1 MASICPGTRLGPYE
15 VIAHLGAGGM
25 GEVYRARDTR
35 LGREVAIKVLPD
47 AKARDKDA
55 LARFEQE
62 ARSASALNHP
72 NIVTIYDI
80 GRADSGEEPISY
92 MAMELIEGRSL
103 REIIAEGT
111 INIERIV
118 TIAAQVSQA
127 LAEAHG
133 KGIVHRDLKP
143 ENIMLLNSDGGPATV
158 KILDFGL
165 AKLEAGSFS
174 DSGSSVTAMGGPV
187 TGAGVILGTV
197 GYMSP
202 EQASGKIADFRSD
215 QFSLGAI
222 LYEMVTG
229 VRAFKQP
236 TTVETLAAII
246 REEPKSVSQLNPQAP
261 LPLQWAIKRCLAK
274 SPEDRFPTTRELAR
288 DLAIVKDHLHTVT
301 SEAPVAATPHNLPVQ
316 RTSLVGREREL
327 SALTELLLRPEVRQ
341 VTLTGPG
348 GTGKTRLALQAAQ
361 DLLDKFKCGVYYVP
375 LAMISDA
382 ALVIPSVAQA
392 LGVRQSGGRPILEDL
407 KEHFHRSHRLPTLLV
422 LDNFEQLVAAAP
434 LVTELLEASTSI
446 KILVTSRSLLRVY
459 GEHEFSV
466 PPLSLPN
473 LSQGADFEAL
483 KQSPAVSLF
492 CQRAAALKPDFVL
505 TEDNA
510 RAVAEICSRLDGL
523 PLAIELAAS
532 RIKLLPPAAM
542 LGRLQ
547 SRMQLLTSGSRDLP
561 QRQQTLRAALDWSF
575 DLLLPEEQKLF
586 RRLSVFV
593 SGCSFEAAEAVC
605 NAKNDLELDLL
616 DGIASLV
623 DKSLLQQTEQADGE
637 ARFRML
643 ETIREY
649 AFERLAESSD
659 AKATQRAHAAYF
671 LVLAEEGGLQLSGA
685 ERQVWL
691 SRFDLEQDNFR
702 AALDWLT
709 KTKNVEWG
717 LRLGTALHLYWQVHA
732 NPAEGQSRISALLAL
747 PVGKVSTGEAEP
759 HHTLSPV
766 EARTR
771 GKALLGFSGVLL
783 EQANLKYAL
792 EVLQEALDI
801 FRSLDDKPGMG
812 MVLNSMAVLTR
823 DLGDNA
829 KSLAVFEESIKVWQE
844 TGDLPSVAHAKSNM
858 ADVLNARGEHELAL
872 SLVRESQSIFSRLG
886 DPLNV
891 AWSVNHEGDLVRER
905 DAAAARAHYERA
917 LQMFRDLGVEMGA
930 ARCLTDLGKLAAN
943 LGDYEE
949 SRRYFGEALK
959 TFCEL
964 GESRDITRV
973 VELIACA
980 AADQEE
986 WEVTLRLAGAAD
998 SLRHRFQTP
1007 IPPAAKAILEP
1018 KLDAAR
1024 RHLAT
1029 DAATIAWMQGS
1040 RMTLEE
1046 VLDCALGQ
1054 RAC

>member
-1 MASICPGTRLGPYE
+1 MASICQGTRLGPYE
-15 VIAHLGAGGM
+15 IIAHLGAGGM

-35 LGREVAIKVLPD
+35 LGREVAVKVLPES
-47 AKARDKDA
+47 KARDKNA

-80 GRADSGEEPISY
+80 GRADLGEEPISY

-103 REIIAEGT
+103 REIISEGT
-111 INIERIV
+111 VNIEQIV
-118 TIAAQVSQA
+118 TIAAQVAQA

-143 ENIMLLNSDGGPATV
+143 ENIMLLNSDGGAAMV

-165 AKLEAGSFS
+165 AKLESRDFVEE
-174 DSGSSVTAMGGPV
+174 DSTVTAMGGPV

-202 EQASGKIADFRSD
+202 EQASGRIADFRSD

-246 REEPKSVSQLNPQAP
+246 REEPKAVGQLNPQAP

-274 SPEDRFPTTRELAR
+274 LPEERFPSTRELAR
-288 DLAIVKDHLHTVT
+288 DLAIVKEHLRTATGETPVP
-301 SEAPVAATPHNLPVQ
+301 APAHNLPVQ

-327 SALTELLLRPEVRQ
+327 SAVKELLLRPQVRQ

-348 GTGKTRLALQAAQ
+348 GTGKTRLALQTAQ
-361 DLLDKFKCGVYYVP
+361 DLLDNFKGGVYFVP
-375 LAMISDA
+375 LAMISDS

-392 LGVRQSGGRPILEDL
+392 MGVRRTGGKPILEDL

-422 LDNFEQLVAAAP
+422 LDNFEQLLAAAP
-434 LVTELLEASTSI
+434 LVAELLQASTSV

-473 LSQGADFEAL
+473 LAPGADPEAL

-492 CQRAAALKPDFVL
+492 YQRAAALKPDFAL
-505 TEDNA
+505 TDDNV

-575 DLLLPEEQKLF
+575 DLLQPEEQRLF

-593 SGCSFEAAEAVC
+593 SGCSLEAAEAVC
-605 NAKNDLELDLL
+605 NAKSDLELDLL

-623 DKSLLQQTEQADGE
+623 DKSLLQQTEQVDGE

-649 AFERLAESSD
+649 AFERLVESSEQNS
-659 AKATQRAHAAYF
+659 TQRAHAAYF
-671 LVLAEEGGLQLSGA
+671 LVLAEEGGLQLSGS

-691 SRFDLEQDNFR
+691 ARFDLEQDNFR

-709 KTKNVEWG
+709 KSKNVEWG

-747 PVGKVSTGEAEP
+747 PVGKVSTGEAGP
-759 HHTLSPV
+759 LRTLSPV

-812 MVLNSMAVLTR
+812 MILNSMAVLTR
-823 DLGDNA
+823 DLGDNT
-829 KSLAVFEESIKVWQE
+829 KSRAVFEQSIKVWEE
-844 TGDLPSVAHAKSNM
+844 TGDLSSLAYAKSNM
-858 ADVLNARGEHELAL
+858 ADVLNAQGEHALAL
-872 SLVRESQSIFSRLG
+872 SLVQESQSIFSQLG
-886 DPLNV
+886 DRINV
-891 AWSVNHEGDLVRER
+891 AWSVNHQGDLVRER
-905 DAAAARAHYERA
+905 DPAAARVHYERA
-917 LQMFRDLGVEMGA
+917 LQMFRDLGLEMGA
-930 ARCLTDLGKLAAN
+930 ARCLTDLGKLGA
-943 LGDYEE
+943 
-949 SRRYFGEALK
+949 S
-959 TFCEL
+959 L
-964 GESRDITRV
+964 GEHDES
-973 VELIACA
+973 
-980 AADQEE
+980 Q
-986 WEVTLRLAGAAD
+986 
-998 SLRHRFQTP
+998 RHYG
-1007 IPPAAKAILEP
+1007 E
-1018 KLDAAR
+1018 
-1024 RHLAT
+1024 
-1029 DAATIAWMQGS
+1029 
-1040 RMTLEE
+1040 
-1046 VLDCALGQ
+1046 
-1054 RAC
+1054 

>member
-1 MASICPGTRLGPYE
+1 
-15 VIAHLGAGGM
+15 M

-35 LGREVAIKVLPD
+35 LGREVAIKVLPES
-47 AKARDKDA
+47 KARDKDA

-80 GRADSGEEPISY
+80 GRTDSGDESVSY

-103 REIIAEGT
+103 REVISEGT
-111 INIERIV
+111 VNIEQIV
-118 TIAAQVSQA
+118 TIAALVAQA

-143 ENIMLLNSDGGPATV
+143 ENIMLLNSEGSPAIV

-165 AKLEAGSFS
+165 AKLEAGSFAES
-174 DSGSSVTAMGGPV
+174 SSSVTAMGGPV

-236 TTVETLAAII
+236 TTVETLTAII
-246 REEPKSVSQLNPQAP
+246 REEPKSVSQLNPQVP

-274 SPEDRFPTTRELAR
+274 SPEDRFPSTRELAR
-288 DLAIVKDHLHTVT
+288 DLAIVKEHLRTAT
-301 SEAPVAATPHNLPVQ
+301 SEVPVAATPHNLPVQ

-327 SALTELLLRPEVRQ
+327 SAVKELLLRPEVRLI
-341 VTLTGPG
+341 TLTGPG
-348 GTGKTRLALQAAQ
+348 GTGKTRLALQTAQ
-361 DLLDKFKCGVYYVP
+361 DLLDNFKGGVYFVP
-375 LAMISDA
+375 LAMISDPT
-382 ALVIPSVAQA
+382 LVIPSVAQA
-392 LGVRQSGGRPILEDL
+392 LGVRPSGGNPIIEDL
-407 KEHFHRSHRLPTLLV
+407 KEHFHRSHRLPALLV
-422 LDNFEQLVAAAP
+422 LDNFEQLVAASA
-434 LVTELLEASTSI
+434 LVAELLQTSTVI

-466 PPLSLPN
+466 PPLSVPN
-473 LSQGADFEAL
+473 LLQGADLEAL
-483 KQSPAVSLF
+483 KQCPAISLF
-492 CQRAAALKPDFVL
+492 CERAAALKPDFAL
-505 TEDNA
+505 TDDNA
-510 RAVAEICSRLDGL
+510 RAVVEICSRLDGL

-532 RIKLLPPAAM
+532 RIKLLPPAA
-542 LGRLQ
+542 LLSRLQ

-575 DLLLPEEQKLF
+575 DLLQPEEQMLF

-593 SGCSFEAAEAVC
+593 SGCSLEAAEAVC
-605 NAKNDLELDLL
+605 NPKSDLEIDLL

-637 ARFRML
+637 VRFRML
-643 ETIREY
+643 ETIREH
-649 AFERLAESSD
+649 AFERLVESSE

-685 ERQVWL
+685 ERQIWL

-709 KTKNVEWG
+709 KEKKSEWG
-717 LRLGTALHLYWQVHA
+717 LRMGAALHLYWQVHA

-747 PVGKVSTGEAEP
+747 PSGKVTAGESGP
-759 HHTLSPV
+759 VRTLSPA
-766 EARTR
+766 EARIR
-771 GKALLGFSGVLL
+771 GKALLALSGVAL
-783 EQANLKYAL
+783 EQADLKTCL
-792 EVLQEALDI
+792 DILQEALDI

-812 MVLNSMAVLTR
+812 MILNSMAVVTR
-823 DLGDNA
+823 DLGDTT

-844 TGDLPSVAHAKSNM
+844 TGDLTSVAHAKSNM

-872 SLVRESQSIFSRLG
+872 SLVRESQSIFGQLG
-886 DPLNV
+886 DQLAL
-891 AWSVNHEGDLVRER
+891 AWSVNHQGDLMREH
-905 DAAAARAHYERA
+905 DATAARALYERA
-917 LQMFRDLGVEMGA
+917 LQMFRDLDDKMA
-930 ARCLTDLGKLAAN
+930 CARCLTDLGKLEAS
-943 LGDYEE
+943 LGNHHE
-949 SRRYFGEALK
+949 SQRCYGEALK
-959 TFCEL
+959 TFCDL
-964 GESRDITRV
+964 GETRDITRV
-973 VELIACA
+973 VELLACL
-980 AADQEE
+980 AADKEQ
-986 WEVTLRLAGAAD
+986 WEITLRLAGAAD
-998 SLRHRFQTP
+998 TFRERFQTP
-1007 IPPAAKAILEP
+1007 IPPASKAVLERS
-1018 KLDAAR
+1018 LDAAR
-1024 RHLAT
+1024 RHLTTHDAT
-1029 DAATIAWMQGS
+1029 SAWMQGS
-1040 RMTLEE
+1040 RMTLDE
-1046 VLDCALGQ
+1046 VLACALGQ